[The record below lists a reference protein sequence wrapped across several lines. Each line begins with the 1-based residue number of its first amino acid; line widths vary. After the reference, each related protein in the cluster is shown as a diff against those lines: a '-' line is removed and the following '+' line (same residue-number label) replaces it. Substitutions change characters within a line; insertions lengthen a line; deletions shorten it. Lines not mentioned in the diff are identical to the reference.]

1 MKTETLND
9 KYKPVPLNLKK
20 EVARAMGRPG
30 FKEAWDAL
38 EEEYTTLAALLEARK
53 QSGLTQEQLAA
64 RMGTTK
70 SAVSRLEASLRSDK
84 GSPSFATLRKYAHR
98 HLNLQG
104 IARFHVQDRQAQL
117 LGCRLDGLQPAAPGG
132 QAPNALLR
140 PLATVLFGA
149 VVPVPVHSEAP
160 PPAAVRTSRFTLP
173 SARGLSDGWF
183 NTSMVIGP
191 G

>member
-38 EEEYTTLAALLEARK
+38 EEEYTTLAALLEARR

-84 GSPSFATLRKYAHR
+84 GSPSFATLRKYAHACGR
-98 HLNLQG
+98 
-104 IARFHVQDRQAQL
+104 
-117 LGCRLDGLQPAAPGG
+117 RL
-132 QAPNALLR
+132 
-140 PLATVLFGA
+140 
-149 VVPVPVHSEAP
+149 VV
-160 PPAAVRTSRFTLP
+160 R
-173 SARGLSDGWF
+173 
-183 NTSMVIGP
+183 MV
-191 G
+191 